1 MLPLAPQ
8 LRIMVWMNAHCTIH
22 YGVRS
27 TRTVVKAMRRGEGKV
42 GTTFREVPDRE
53 PRSVVME
60 RAMAH
65 DTGTHYGV
73 VRSSR
78 YGVHTYATQRAG
90 TL

>member
-1 MLPLAPQ
+1 MDECALYDS
-8 LRIMVWMNAHCTIH
+8 LR
-22 YGVRS
+22 R

-42 GTTFREVPDRE
+42 GTTFRDVPDRE

-73 VRSSR
+73 RSSR